1 MRSLNEWLNLGSITL
16 EDRCTLLL
24 CVRTKTIGI
33 IAVIE
38 QKISL
43 IWVTGKGSKRYQI
56 SRDKRH
62 QN

>member
-1 MRSLNEWLNLGSITL
+1 MILQYNDSAKKKNKMRSLNEWLNLGSITL

-38 QKISL
+38 KKFL
-43 IWVTGKGSKRYQI
+43 
-56 SRDKRH
+56 
-62 QN
+62 